1 MFQFVYWLKA
11 FAAILITNSHYADI
25 WPVSRLAMGGH
36 LGNCLY
42 FFVSGFCL
50 YSIRNS
56 FPGWY
61 AKRIV
66 RIYPALWIVA
76 AINLL
81 VGFWRAD
88 GPMAYIHCLI
98 YPTWYHFI
106 ASILV
111 LYIVYYILRRVQMRL
126 NIQTIWLLL
135 LTLAVYL
142 TAYLLWCDKSY
153 YHIDDVEEKWCRF
166 QFMASMLVGALC
178 RENYEKIRER
188 ISAMEIIELAG
199 TFAAYFAVKLL
210 ISRNAVSSYF
220 QFLLPVIQ
228 VLLIYF
234 IGVLAVK
241 LEKRGAFSRAPAAMQ
256 KAAAA
261 LAGISLEVYLT
272 QNYIISRL
280 GHLAFPINFLVVTGV
295 ILLCSYAVHKAAEC
309 IQRGCR
315 KLLHPKTSPKEV

>member
-11 FAAILITNSHYADI
+11 LAVILITNAHYADI
-25 WPVSRLAMGGH
+25 WPIPRLAMGGH
-36 LGNCLY
+36 LGNCIY

-76 AINLL
+76 AIRQLIGSWHIDTL
-81 VGFWRAD
+81 ISYV
-88 GPMAYIHCLI
+88 HCLI

-106 ASILV
+106 ASILL
-111 LYIVYYILRRVQMRL
+111 LYVVYYILRRIQMRL
-126 NIQTIWLLL
+126 NIRTIWLLL

-142 TAYLLWCDKSY
+142 TAYFLWCDKSY

-178 RENYEKIRER
+178 RENYKRLREKISVMD
-188 ISAMEIIELAG
+188 IVGLVGSL
-199 TFAAYFAVKLL
+199 AAYFAAKLMFT
-210 ISRNAVSSYF
+210 RNAVSSYF

-234 IGVLAVK
+234 IGVLAIK
-241 LEKRGAFSRAPAAMQ
+241 LEKRGAFSRAPAVLQ
-256 KAAAA
+256 RAAAA

-272 QNYIISRL
+272 QYYIIEKLSC
-280 GHLAFPINFLVVTGV
+280 LAFPINFFAVTGA
-295 ILLCSYAVHKAAEC
+295 ILLCSYVVHKAAEY

-315 KLLHPKTSPKEV
+315 KLLRLKTSSKEA

>member
-11 FAAILITNSHYADI
+11 LAAILITNAHYADI
-25 WPVSRLAMGGH
+25 WPISSLAMGGH
-36 LGNCLY
+36 LGNCIY

-66 RIYPALWIVA
+66 RIYPALWIAA

-88 GPMAYIHCLI
+88 GPMTYIHCLI

-106 ASILV
+106 ASILL
-111 LYIVYYILRRVQMRL
+111 LYVVYYILRRIQMRL
-126 NIQTIWLLL
+126 NIRTIWLLL

-142 TAYLLWCDKSY
+142 TAYFLWCDKSY
-153 YHIDDVEEKWCRF
+153 YHIDDVEENWCRF

-178 RENYEKIRER
+178 RENYERLREK
-188 ISAMEIIELAG
+188 ISAMDIAGLVGSLAVY
-199 TFAAYFAVKLL
+199 FAAKLMFN
-210 ISRNAVSSYF
+210 RNAVSSYF

-228 VLLIYF
+228 VMLIYF

>member
-1 MFQFVYWLKA
+1 
-11 FAAILITNSHYADI
+11 
-25 WPVSRLAMGGH
+25 
-36 LGNCLY
+36 
-42 FFVSGFCL
+42 
-50 YSIRNS
+50 
-56 FPGWY
+56 
-61 AKRIV
+61 
-66 RIYPALWIVA
+66 
-76 AINLL
+76 
-81 VGFWRAD
+81 
-88 GPMAYIHCLI
+88 MAYIHCLI

-178 RENYEKIRER
+178 RENYEKLRER

-234 IGVLAVK
+234 I
-241 LEKRGAFSRAPAAMQ
+241 RGAGCQAGKTGRVQPRTCCNAKSSCRAGRHFAG
-256 KAAAA
+256 
-261 LAGISLEVYLT
+261 GISHAELHYQQAGPSHVPN
-272 QNYIISRL
+272 Q
-280 GHLAFPINFLVVTGV
+280 FPGCDGV

-315 KLLHPKTSPKEV
+315 KLLHPKTSPKEGLSMRDTFVRTLIALAKKIRISSL